1 MPLWRADLHVHTVL
15 SACAGAD
22 MIPPLLVSRAAER
35 GLNLLGIVD
44 HNSAGNARSVIQA
57 AAQSGLV
64 VKPGLEVE
72 TKETVHLVCLFD
84 TADQALDLQD
94 LIYRHLPTLPPGASG
109 RSLGPQRLV
118 DAEGQ
123 VLSCEERPLFMACDL
138 SAAQAAKAARDR
150 GGLVIAA
157 HVDRRAHGLLGVLGF
172 APADLLLDA
181 LEAGPGGLAPG
192 QVASSDAHRLPEIG
206 TRHILFEADS
216 CTVERLARTLSR
228 GDFRA
233 GVAL

>member
-15 SACAGAD
+15 SACADAD
-22 MIPPLLVSRAAER
+22 MIPPLLIARAAER
-35 GLNLLGIVD
+35 GLNLLGVVD
-44 HNSAGNARSVIQA
+44 HNSAGNARSVMEA
-57 AAQSGLV
+57 AADTGVL

-72 TKETVHLVCLFD
+72 TRETVHLVCLFD

-94 LIYRHLPTLPPGASG
+94 LIYRHLPSLPAGASG

-118 DAEGQ
+118 DAAGQ
-123 VLSCEERPLFMACDL
+123 TLSSEQRPLFMACDL
-138 SAAQAAKAARDR
+138 AASEAAQEARDR
-150 GGLVIAA
+150 GGMVVAA

-172 APADLLLDA
+172 APADLVLDA
-181 LEAGPGGLAPG
+181 LEAGPGGLAHG

-216 CTVERLARTLSR
+216 CTVEQIAGVLAR